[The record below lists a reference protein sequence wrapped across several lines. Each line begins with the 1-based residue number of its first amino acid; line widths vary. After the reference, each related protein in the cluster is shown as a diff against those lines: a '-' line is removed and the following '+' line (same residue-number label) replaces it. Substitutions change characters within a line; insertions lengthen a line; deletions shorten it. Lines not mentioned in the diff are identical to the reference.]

1 MAIPAVIAGVIGMM
15 STLPKFA
22 NGGIVSGATIGL
34 MGEYAGAST
43 NPEVIAP
50 LSKLKNLLKVDE
62 KSSSGE
68 VRFTIKGQD
77 LVGVINNYS
86 KKTSKTK

>member
-1 MAIPAVIAGVIGMM
+1 MM
-15 STLPKFA
+15 SAIPKFA
-22 NGGIVSGATIGL
+22 NGGIVSGATLGM
-34 MGEYAGAST
+34 MGEYAGASS

-62 KSSSGE
+62 KPSSGE
-68 VRFTIKGQD
+68 VKFTIKGQD

-86 KKTSKTK
+86 KKTTKIK